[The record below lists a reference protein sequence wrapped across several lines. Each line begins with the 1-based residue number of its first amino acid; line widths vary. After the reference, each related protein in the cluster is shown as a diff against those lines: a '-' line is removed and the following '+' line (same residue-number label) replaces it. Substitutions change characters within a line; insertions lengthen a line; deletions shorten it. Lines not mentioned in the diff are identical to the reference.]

1 MAPSEPPVP
10 PTGAPAAGPT
20 TSPAPTSTGAPA
32 AHPTIRVYLPDSA
45 PGPELSTLA
54 TSPASLAGL
63 RIAVLDNG
71 KPNAATVMTRAAET
85 LAARTGATVALVTKK
100 GPQGLSANAAI
111 PVAPDVFDRV
121 VAEADVVITGAADC
135 GSCTAYSVHD
145 AIELEK
151 AGRPAV
157 VVTTT
162 RFEPIAATLSES
174 FGLAETRR
182 LVLPHPIGGTDEPT
196 LHQWADA
203 AADRLISLFTQGT
216 AA

>member
-1 MAPSEPPVP
+1 MKIYE
-10 PTGAPAAGPT
+10 
-20 TSPAPTSTGAPA
+20 
-32 AHPTIRVYLPDSA
+32 PDSI

-54 TSPASLAGL
+54 ASPSSLSGL

-85 LAARTGATVALVTKK
+85 LAARTGATVSLVTKK
-100 GPQGLSANAAI
+100 GPNGLSANAAI
-111 PVAPDVFDRV
+111 PMAPDIFDRLL
-121 VAEADVVITGAADC
+121 AEADVVITGAADC

-151 AGRPAV
+151 AGKPAV

-162 RFEPIAATLSES
+162 RFEPIAITLSAS
-174 FGLAETRR
+174 FGLADTRK

-196 LHQWADA
+196 LHEWADA
-203 AADRLISLFTQGT
+203 AADRLISLFTTGS
-216 AA
+216 

>member
-1 MAPSEPPVP
+1 MDERHDSPMTQPTTG
-10 PTGAPAAGPT
+10 PTGD
-20 TSPAPTSTGAPA
+20 STGRS
-32 AHPTIRVYLPDSA
+32 TIRVYLPDSA
-45 PGPELSTLA
+45 PGPEPAALA
-54 TSPASLAGL
+54 PSPASLTGL

-85 LAARTGATVALVTKK
+85 LAARTGAEVSLVTKK
-100 GPQGLSANAAI
+100 GPQGMSANAAV
-111 PVAPDVFDRV
+111 PVAPDVFDRMV
-121 VAEADVVITGAADC
+121 GEADVVITGAADC

-174 FGLAETRR
+174 FGLADTRR

-203 AADRLISLFTQGT
+203 AADRLMTLLTRAGG
-216 AA
+216 A